1 MRHEFDQEQAR
12 ALGTGLMKIR
22 HHVEAV
28 SNVLLSRWTRARALS
43 AAVATHSGRS
53 NPGSTYDILGT
64 ARKYETF
71 IRDGRVNGND

>member
-1 MRHEFDQEQAR
+1 MDQNQLR
-12 ALGTGLMKIR
+12 TVGGMLDTAL
-22 HHVEAV
+22 A
-28 SNVLLSRWTRARALS
+28 RWTRARALS

-71 IRDGRVNGND
+71 IKDGRVNGND